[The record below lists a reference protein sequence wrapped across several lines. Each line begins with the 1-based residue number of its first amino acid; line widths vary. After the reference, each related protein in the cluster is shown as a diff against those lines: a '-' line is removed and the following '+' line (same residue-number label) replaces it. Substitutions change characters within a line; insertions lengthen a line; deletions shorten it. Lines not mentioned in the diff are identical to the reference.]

1 MRTDTPGNPGR
12 VPHGLGSRLV
22 RELRRIGAR
31 LPPPW
36 GTAAPD
42 AAEQLTARQ
51 FAVLYRM
58 AIDELCVQVARGNGH
73 PPMTK
78 LEVDL
83 MCRCALTCRTLEQ
96 AILCAR
102 DFCAML
108 HPRAASLELET
119 LAGVARFRMVWPR
132 RESTPAT
139 CLLDITGLL
148 CFMHL
153 FGWLIGQPLR
163 LIQVFLEHPR
173 RDDAAPFLG
182 LFGAS
187 VKIACASSGFE
198 FDATLL
204 AQPVVRQAAELDSF
218 LVDLPFG
225 LVSGRSAMV
234 SVTQQMRGFIHAAL
248 ERGEPLPALP
258 SIARLLDTSESTLRR
273 RLERD
278 GTNYRALREDCLRET
293 AERYLLE
300 ADWPIE
306 RIAGRLGFSSAA
318 AFRRAFVSW
327 TGKAPARFRRQG
339 GQVSPAERGQG
350 ASAERGST
358 AWAASE

>member
-1 MRTDTPGNPGR
+1 MSIEMPGNPAR
-12 VPHGLGSRLV
+12 VPRGLGSRLV
-22 RELRRIGAR
+22 RELRRVGAR

-42 AAEQLTARQ
+42 AAERLTAAQ
-51 FAVLYRM
+51 FAALYRLAM
-58 AIDELCVQVARGNGH
+58 DELCAQVARGNGH

-78 LEVDL
+78 LEVDM

-108 HPRAASLELET
+108 YPRAASLSLEVR
-119 LAGVARFRMVWPR
+119 AGVARFRMAWPP

-163 LIQVFLEHPR
+163 LHRVHLEHSR

-182 LFGAS
+182 LFGAP
-187 VKIACASSGFE
+187 VEIGCASSGFE
-198 FDATLL
+198 FDASLL
-204 AQPVVRQAAELDSF
+204 GQPLMRQAVELDTF
-218 LVDLPFG
+218 LLDLPFG
-225 LVSGRSAMV
+225 LVGARPSVLSA
-234 SVTQQMRGFIHAAL
+234 TQQVRGFLDAAL
-248 ERGEPLPALP
+248 ERGETLPTLP
-258 SIARLLDTSESTLRR
+258 HIARLLDTSESALRR
-273 RLERD
+273 RLQVD
-278 GTNYRALREDCLRET
+278 GKSYRALREECLRET
-293 AERYLLE
+293 AERYLSRKE
-300 ADWPIE
+300 WSIE
-306 RIAGRLGFSSAA
+306 RIAGRLGFSGAA

-327 TGKAPARFRRQG
+327 TGEAPARYRRG
-339 GQVSPAERGQG
+339 IE
-350 ASAERGST
+350 
-358 AWAASE
+358 